1 MGYVDKVLLLTFVFY
16 VIILFVISIIN
27 IFLINNPRINRIK
40 RWKEYSLCFQLIIFI
55 IAQFINLLN
64 NEL

>member
-1 MGYVDKVLLLTFVFY
+1 MIL
-16 VIILFVISIIN
+16 IILFVISIIN
-27 IFLINNPRINRIK
+27 IFLINNPHINRIK

>member
-1 MGYVDKVLLLTFVFY
+1 MIL
-16 VIILFVISIIN
+16 IILFVISIIN
-27 IFLINNPRINRIK
+27 IFLINHPRTRNIK

-64 NEL
+64 SGF